1 MNEDRIIGSAKQLGG
16 QLEEGIG
23 RVTGDT
29 RTQVRGAAR
38 QAEGVLQDLTGQ
50 ARDTAKQAARTV
62 RAGAGEADEYVRQHI
77 EGRPYMVAAVALGL
91 GFILGRMSGRH

>member
-1 MNEDRIIGSAKQLGG
+1 MNEDRIIGSAKQFGG

-23 RVTGDT
+23 RAAGDI
-29 RTQVRGAAR
+29 RTQVRGVAS

-50 ARDTAKQAARTV
+50 AKDTAKQAARTV